1 MDVNTAIVKQISD
14 WNTADMTAAIFNLQ
28 HYGRNEIKGKKR
40 ISTRIRQS
48 EYRHEL
54 T

>member
-28 HYGRNEIKGKKR
+28 HYGRNEKKGKKKG
-40 ISTRIRQS
+40 
-48 EYRHEL
+48 
-54 T
+54 